1 MSSVVVAGS
10 GQRGLICAAELAA
23 AGLQVTVVE
32 RLPHPGGQE
41 PERSAGRLAR
51 AAYRAGAR
59 FVLGTLAVQY
69 DGSAVDVL
77 GVEGAAVLPSD
88 ALVVATGSRPATRAE
103 LGITGDR
110 CAGVLPGSA
119 ALHLTQAG
127 VLLGHRPL
135 IAGSGAFGVHC
146 ARVQLAAGA
155 SEVTMTLPAAATV
168 DAEVPAGVRVY
179 AGYRVASVHGTAR
192 VEVAVLRPEAVG
204 SAGGVHTGNAPGGA
218 ADKVGHAE
226 IEPARRREGLF
237 RVPVDALIL
246 AAGMRPMRNIE
257 GAIGERDGV
266 FFCQPDGEDRGEQ
279 PARASAVATCRQVL
293 AALGSGWPTASAASR
308 PAAPATS
315 TR

>member
-1 MSSVVVAGS
+1 MSSVVIAGS

-23 AGLQVTVVE
+23 AGVDVAVVE

-41 PERSAGRLAR
+41 PEPSAARLAK
-51 AAYRAGAR
+51 AARQAGAC

-69 DGSAVDVL
+69 DGTVVDVL
-77 GVEGAAVLPSD
+77 GVDGANALPCD

-135 IAGSGAFGVHC
+135 IAGSGAFAAHC
-146 ARVQLAAGA
+146 AEVQLAAGA
-155 SEVTMTLPAAATV
+155 SEVMMTLPARAASEV
-168 DAEVPAGVRVY
+168 RVPAGVRMF
-179 AGYRVASVHGTAR
+179 AGYRVASVHGTPR
-192 VEVAVLRPEAVG
+192 VEVAVLRLEGSPAAGAGEHSRPADQSPLADGEPQRIATDAV
-204 SAGGVHTGNAPGGA
+204 
-218 ADKVGHAE
+218 
-226 IEPARRREGLF
+226 
-237 RVPVDALIL
+237 IL

-257 GAIGERDGV
+257 GAITERDGV
-266 FFCQPDGEDRGEQ
+266 SFCQPEAEDRGERS
-279 PARASAVATCRQVL
+279 ARTAAAATCSIVL
-293 AALGSGWPTASAASR
+293 ATLASSQSR
-308 PAAPATS
+308 MRIAD